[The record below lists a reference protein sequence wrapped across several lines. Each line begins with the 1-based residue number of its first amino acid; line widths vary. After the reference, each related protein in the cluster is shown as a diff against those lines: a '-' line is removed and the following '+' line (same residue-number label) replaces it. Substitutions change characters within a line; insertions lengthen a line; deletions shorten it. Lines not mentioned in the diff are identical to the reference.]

1 MNGSKRH
8 TYGGIRKQ
16 FMDELQSE
24 QMSKRLY
31 NSIENISR
39 LLNAIIITKGTG
51 WAAQVLDEEGNQ
63 ILTNQ
68 EQEIMTEKLEPYMD
82 DIIMFFDDKMTGGAL
97 IGSKASKIG
106 SDIQTQLSKS
116 SELSGLSK
124 DFLKKKLDH
133 ITHTDGI
140 SMDDVFLKVINK
152 LESID
157 STVNNFASEYGIL
170 RLEKES
176 DLNGDIHIIPAP
188 IASGIATGIFGLL
201 EIPPQATEEVLS
213 KVKVPF
219 RSIVFIVYFMLDI
232 ARVSISVSGNNIGRK
247 IMSILLALL
256 EILRGDWKKAI
267 LSIIGYYGTMPLL
280 MGELMK
286 VFLSIFRTYDDALQH
301 DMVFAA
307 FNNTKSLIVGILLSI
322 FQATA
327 PEEVRLPLIGALEK
341 VAHKKA
347 EMDGILVDAGLS
359 ARPDY
364 LSPTWDDLHNIKAVI
379 NDEAYVCSCE
389 FEELI
394 KSVNKT
400 AIIQFILEMI
410 GIPINEKFRSVK
422 CGTEPCRDIVTTF
435 VKKAKEETDEKRDRL
450 QDTVKEI
457 TADTVTAE
465 ALTAKNAAN
474 TLNVSNKSKNR
485 IIRSRNYL
493 TSST

>member
-39 LLNAIIITKGTG
+39 LLNAIITTKGKG
-51 WAAQVLDEEGNQ
+51 WASQVFDEEGNQ

-82 DIIMFFDDKMTGGAL
+82 DIIMFFDDKMTGG
-97 IGSKASKIG
+97 SKIG
-106 SDIQTQLSKS
+106 SDIQTQLGKS

-133 ITHTDGI
+133 ITHSNTDRI

-176 DLNGDIHIIPAP
+176 DLNGDIHIIPPP

-201 EIPPQATEEVLS
+201 EIPPQVTEEVLS

-256 EILRGDWKKAI
+256 EILRGDWKKAM

-286 VFLSIFRTYDDALQH
+286 VFLSIFRTYDDELQH

-410 GIPINEKFRSVK
+410 GIPVNEKFKSVK
-422 CGTEPCRDIVTTF
+422 CGKEPCRDIITTF
-435 VKKAKEETDEKRDRL
+435 VKKAKEETNEKRDRL
-450 QDTVKEI
+450 QESENPLSIKKNTEPIEEK
-457 TADTVTAE
+457 AQK
-465 ALTAKNAAN
+465 AKAF
-474 TLNVSNKSKNR
+474 TNKSKNR
-485 IIRSRNYL
+485 IIHSRNHL